1 MKPKT
6 VIHHKDGS
14 EVKCAFEQELF
25 KSLKAVNP
33 RGQMERQP
41 SSKKKRED
49 SDSAVQMGR

>member
-1 MKPKT
+1 MVVRSSVDLSK
-6 VIHHKDGS
+6 S
-14 EVKCAFEQELF
+14 LF

-49 SDSAVQMGR
+49 GDSAVQMGR